1 MTQKRVRG
9 TTLTIEEDDHM
20 LRIRDNVSEGN
31 LLVSLSHY
39 AGDELDGL
47 IVALLEIQERRR
59 KNTPLLG

>member
-31 LLVSLSHY
+31 
-39 AGDELDGL
+39 
-47 IVALLEIQERRR
+47 
-59 KNTPLLG
+59 